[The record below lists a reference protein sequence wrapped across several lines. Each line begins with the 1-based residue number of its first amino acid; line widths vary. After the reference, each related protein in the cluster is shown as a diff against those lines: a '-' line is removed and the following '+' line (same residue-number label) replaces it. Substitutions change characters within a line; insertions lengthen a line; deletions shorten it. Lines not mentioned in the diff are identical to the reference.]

1 MAAKL
6 KELAEMAGD
15 PTFLRAY
22 NNAADLQKKLSNKKR
37 MVTMLNNSFVTEM
50 ENFKASIDSEPPT
63 LPVLLAQQA
72 QSLKKGITE
81 SWRVCSCGRCT
92 EAF

>member
-22 NNAADLQKKLSNKKR
+22 NNAADLQKKNYRIRK
-37 MVTMLNNSFVTEM
+37 E
-50 ENFKASIDSEPPT
+50 
-63 LPVLLAQQA
+63 
-72 QSLKKGITE
+72 
-81 SWRVCSCGRCT
+81 W
-92 EAF
+92 